1 MSMLTCCAACGT
13 AFRVTS
19 EQLLAQQG
27 KVRCGA
33 CSTVFSALENLVHTQ
48 GDAEFADA
56 TRAGTA
62 YGDVDDGSAS
72 SHAAGLN
79 AASITSPESTTA
91 ALVLGSTRAAA
102 EDATLPPA
110 PLEAAAASAQTQS
123 DAVPAFVT
131 GADVIDAA
139 SGATSGATSDAISA
153 EAIAE
158 TASETTAETSTTKVA
173 STTATAPAPP
183 RTRFAWWS
191 AAGALAALCGLAL
204 QGAYFYRN
212 EIAAHFPETKPALAA
227 LCQQL
232 ACTFAA
238 PRDAQAI
245 TIESHDLQ
253 AEPANK
259 NVLALIALLRNRA
272 AYAQDAPHLELTLTD
287 AQEGALARRVFAPRE
302 YAAAAQMAPNSEL
315 PVRIMLDAS
324 QIKAAGYRLYA
335 FYP

>member
-91 ALVLGSTRAAA
+91 AVVLGSTRAAA

-110 PLEAAAASAQTQS
+110 PLEAAPAETPVELDAAPTTA
-123 DAVPAFVT
+123 P
-131 GADVIDAA
+131 GARTIDAA
-139 SGATSGATSDAISA
+139 SEPTSYSTSEAT
-153 EAIAE
+153 IAE
-158 TASETTAETSTTKVA
+158 TGAETLAATAAPSAATPAPQRPRFARWSTT
-173 STTATAPAPP
+173 
-183 RTRFAWWS
+183 
-191 AAGALAALCGLAL
+191 GALVALCGLAL

-212 EIAAHFPETKPALAA
+212 EIAARYPETKPALAA

-253 AEPANK
+253 AEPVNK